1 MFMISMFDEVR
12 ILKTGIVGTIIDSYN
27 SHGTTVYIVESET
40 PDGFELFDCRAED
53 IKRIG

>member
-1 MFMISMFDEVR
+1 MISMFDEVR